1 MSASSSASASESV
14 SQLTVKAAN
23 LLVDPEL
30 KQSVNNQK
38 FALVSFLSPNDRV
51 KQRTLF
57 NIQQFLC
64 DEVNRRLLEKGRQMV
79 LDINQRFGQNMMK
92 YIDKYSKSK
101 DPKLHAVA
109 DVLKEVK
116 EKLKMDYDSEET
128 YLIQTFSQDYEEL
141 VDLFDIYCA
150 DNYQHL
156 EELFEQKYGSECS
169 VHGFKIRGVFE
180 TAESA
185 GKHAQYLQQKVE
197 PHASVYMVPVGH
209 WVPWSPDPDAI
220 KDQHYAVKEL
230 NDLMGEYRKN
240 QAKARE
246 LFEARKKKMIQ
257 AIEQDNANVL
267 RERLKERLNKDP
279 QDPQASSSSQN

>member
-1 MSASSSASASESV
+1 MSASTSSDSSDF
-14 SQLTVKAAN
+14 QLTVKAAN

-30 KQSVNNQK
+30 KQSVNKQK

-57 NIQQFLC
+57 NVHQFLYN
-64 DEVNRRLLEKGRQMV
+64 EVNQRLLEKGRQMV

-109 DVLKEVK
+109 DVLKEIK
-116 EKLKMDYDSEET
+116 EKLKMDYDREET
-128 YLIQTFSQDYEEL
+128 YLVQTFSQDYDEL
-141 VDLFDIYCA
+141 LDLYDIYCS
-150 DNYQHL
+150 DNYQRL

-180 TAESA
+180 TVESA
-185 GKHAQYLQQKVE
+185 DKHAKYLQNKVE
-197 PHASVYMVPVGH
+197 PHVSVYMVPIGH

-230 NDLMGEYRKN
+230 NDLMSEYRKN
-240 QAKARE
+240 QENARK

-279 QDPQASSSSQN
+279 QASSSSQN